1 MSAQAKQQVVALIE
15 PLLAAEGFELAD
27 MALSLYR
34 TKTLLRL
41 FVYASGGGPSLDQ
54 CAYLSRRVGEVVD
67 ATDLFPRGYT
77 LEVSSPGLDRPLT
90 TARDFK
96 YRTGE
101 EVVMDFVDQSRPRL
115 AGRIVG
121 IDGDQVRLA
130 TEESEILIPLAAIS
144 RARIVF

>member
-1 MSAQAKQQVVALIE
+1 MSTQAKQQVVALVE

-41 FVYASGGGPSLDQ
+41 FVYAQGGGPTLDQ
-54 CAYLSRRVGEVVD
+54 CAFLSRRIGEVVD
-67 ATDLFPRGYT
+67 AADLFPRGYT

-96 YRTGE
+96 YRTDE
-101 EVVMDFVDQSRPRL
+101 EVAVDFVDQSRPRL
-115 AGRIVG
+115 VGRIVG
-121 IDGDQVRLA
+121 IDGDLVRLA
-130 TEESEILIPLAAIS
+130 TAESEMLIPLAEIS